1 VFAGSQIL
9 FGYLNGITVRDVIDK
24 YYCYIQK
31 PVAREVD
38 SRDLAS
44 NRNEESK
51 VTGSTIA
58 QYGNLQYLS
67 LKISVGN
74 PWAREMTIP
83 YSPLPNPRNRHLG
96 KLSGSSAGNRISPLP
111 WRRIK

>member
-1 VFAGSQIL
+1 ML

-24 YYCYIQK
+24 YYYYIQK

-67 LKISVGN
+67 L
-74 PWAREMTIP
+74 MTRGQVR
-83 YSPLPNPRNRHLG
+83 Y
-96 KLSGSSAGNRISPLP
+96 
-111 WRRIK
+111 W